1 MPEYFE
7 SLNPLDLSRMEAE
20 ANQFEKDMNV
30 VWTKEGLIE
39 MFEKIVANEQP
50 EKNGIGSENWVQK

>member
-50 EKNGIGSENWVQK
+50 EKNGIGS